1 VEYEFSEVRE
11 ESCKKYCIWG
21 MRWFCF
27 LAILSLERSHQEGED
42 MDQRKVVL
50 YARSRSLNGWRA
62 ARLLRRIGCYFDVID
77 PRSSAPKVLAELS
90 NTAKQKVSAPYV
102 FVDHRPVGGMGTVRA
117 LVGSGSFDHLLRD
130 DL

>member
-1 VEYEFSEVRE
+1 
-11 ESCKKYCIWG
+11 
-21 MRWFCF
+21 
-27 LAILSLERSHQEGED
+27 

-77 PRSSAPKVLAELS
+77 TRGAPKVLVELS
-90 NTAKQKVSAPYV
+90 KVAHHKVSGPYV

-117 LVGSGSFDHLLRD
+117 LVGSGTFGHLLRD

>member
-1 VEYEFSEVRE
+1 
-11 ESCKKYCIWG
+11 
-21 MRWFCF
+21 
-27 LAILSLERSHQEGED
+27 

-77 PRSSAPKVLAELS
+77 TRGAPKVLVELS
-90 NTAKQKVSAPYV
+90 KVAYHKVSAPYV

-117 LVGSGSFDHLLRD
+117 LVGSGSFDHLLRGE
-130 DL
+130 L